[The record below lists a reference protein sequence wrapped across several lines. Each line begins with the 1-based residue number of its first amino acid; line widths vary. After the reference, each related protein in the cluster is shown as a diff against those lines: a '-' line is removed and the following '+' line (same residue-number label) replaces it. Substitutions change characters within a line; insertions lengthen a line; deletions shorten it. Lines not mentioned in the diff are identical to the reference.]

1 VSVELIG
8 READLAAA
16 LSAVR
21 STSGAVVTG
30 VAGVGKTALA
40 GAVAERVRS
49 DGDRVLWTVA
59 TEASSRMPFGALGVL
74 IPDDVS
80 SFHPALAV
88 GQIRRRL
95 ASMGGRRPALVVV
108 DDAHLLDD
116 QSAVTLLGLAST
128 GAARA
133 LVTVRAG
140 ERVPDAVTALWKDG
154 FLSPLQL
161 AALDRAATRSFVA
174 RCVGGEVAESTAELL
189 WQVTQGNPLY
199 LSELVHFGRTDGRL
213 VDVGGLWL
221 WRGELGV
228 PPRLAD
234 LLEHRFDGLSPVGV
248 DALCALA
255 MAQPLS
261 LGTLAAVVPHEAMD
275 EIEQSGLVAAEERD
289 GTVWLRV
296 VHPLLTAA
304 AGRLLTPMRRRRLA
318 DALAVASRAEGSPP
332 SEAAWMLDASQVP
345 PVGDLLAAAEGVLLH
360 NPSLAARF
368 AERALS
374 ADPGPAA
381 ALALAEAHAELGRTE
396 AAWSA
401 HREAVAR
408 AHSDADKVRVALGE
422 AWLTTWMDRRPAD
435 ALDRLHAV
443 RSALLDPATDD
454 GRPGSAPP
462 LPAAPA
468 APSAPVLGDRPAS
481 DSTSSSPTAPGSLA
495 GGERAGLVLEIEA
508 AIALIT
514 LFSGRPAEALDLA
527 EAVLSATDPAPGQ
540 SARVRAA
547 TARAGATSMV
557 GRRNLAVLDELLALT
572 GEPGVAA
579 YDRGLAH
586 SMVVL
591 NHLLDVHAPVPG
603 TYPGSGRWPVLA
615 VQGRNL
621 EPGLMPWPLA
631 VGARRIFEGNL
642 VVGVAHLR
650 EGLAHQRVGQ
660 GLYRSEAVAMLGVGL
675 AALGEVDEAEQL
687 LEEEPPDEVALYPG
701 LLPWLK
707 AAIAGARG
715 RPEAADLCFEAADAA
730 WAAGGLVSTV
740 AYLNLAARYGA
751 AEQAAAR
758 LDALGGDRSADP
770 PVTVARAAS
779 IRARANG
786 DGMILLMAAEHN
798 AACGIDVEAVELAQ
812 LAGAALS
819 RDTTGARARAA
830 LVADEARQRLQIDVP
845 GFEPVVGLTRRELE
859 TARLAARGQTDKAI
873 ADTLVLSVRTVES
886 HLASAY
892 RKLGISSRRQL
903 SDILADLT

>member
-40 GAVAERVRS
+40 GAVADRVRS

-161 AALDRAATRSFVA
+161 ASLDRAATRSFVA
-174 RCVGGEVAESTAELL
+174 RCVGGEVAESTAEQL

-199 LSELVHFGRTDGRL
+199 LSELVHFGRADGRL

-248 DALCALA
+248 DALCSLA

-261 LGTLAAVVPHEAMD
+261 LGTLAAVVPHEAVD
-275 EIEQSGLVAAEERD
+275 EIERSGLVAAEERD
-289 GTVWLRV
+289 GIVWLRV

-318 DALAVASRAEGSPP
+318 DALAVASRAEGSRP

-374 ADPGPAA
+374 ADSGPAA

-396 AAWSA
+396 AAWAA
-401 HREAVAR
+401 HREAVVR
-408 AHSDADKVRVALGE
+408 THSDADRVQVALGE
-422 AWLTTWMDRRPAD
+422 AWLTTWMDRRPSD
-435 ALDRLHAV
+435 ALVRLGAF
-443 RSALLDPATDD
+443 RSALADPA
-454 GRPGSAPP
+454 
-462 LPAAPA
+462 LI
-468 APSAPVLGDRPAS
+468 
-481 DSTSSSPTAPGSLA
+481 
-495 GGERAGLVLEIEA
+495 LEIDA
-508 AIALIT
+508 AVALVT
-514 LFSGRPAEALDLA
+514 LFSGRPVEALELA
-527 EAVLSATDPAPGQ
+527 EAVLSSTEPVPGR
-540 SARVRAA
+540 SARLRAA
-547 TARAGATSMV
+547 STRAGATSMV

-572 GEPGVAA
+572 AEPGVAA

-586 SMVVL
+586 SMVAL

-615 VQGRNL
+615 VAGRNL

-642 VVGVAHLR
+642 AVGVAHLR
-650 EGLAHQRVGQ
+650 EGLAYQRVGQ

-675 AALGEVDEAEQL
+675 AAMGEVDEAEQL

-707 AAIAGARG
+707 ATIAGARG

-751 AEQAAAR
+751 AARAAAR
-758 LDALGGDRSADP
+758 LDALDGDRSADP

-779 IRARANG
+779 IRARADG

-812 LAGAALS
+812 LAGAALR

-859 TARLAARGQTDKAI
+859 TARLAARGMTDKAI
-873 ADTLVLSVRTVES
+873 ADTLVVSVRTVES